1 MASMATKL
9 SATTGTIYTS
19 TASMVGSAA
28 HPSDEI
34 LTYLPLVRTVARRLH
49 RSFPQHVELDDL
61 ISAGTLG
68 LLDAAAKYQPGRDA
82 SFKGYAQV
90 RIRGA
95 ILDSLRE
102 LDWGTRDLRRRG
114 REIQKAIASCERR
127 LGRAPEES
135 EIAAELNISL
145 SALRDSLGDLNQL
158 EVGSLHVECGAESEE
173 QAISFVADPS
183 EPGALFHCMRGELR
197 HSLAAAIE
205 ELPER
210 ERLVITLSYHE
221 ELTLKEIGFV
231 LGVVESRV
239 SQLRSSAVLRLR
251 AALANHR

>member
-1 MASMATKL
+1 MASMAIKITGATKANHSS
-9 SATTGTIYTS
+9 SAVLGGHTS
-19 TASMVGSAA
+19 FSNDQVLA
-28 HPSDEI
+28 
-34 LTYLPLVRTVARRLH
+34 YLPLVRTVARRLH

-61 ISAGTLG
+61 ISAGTIG

-102 LDWGTRDLRRRG
+102 LDWGTRELRRRG
-114 REIQKAIASCERR
+114 REIQKAIASCEHR
-127 LGRAPEES
+127 LGRAPEEA
-135 EIAAELNISL
+135 EIAAELEISL
-145 SALRDSLGDLNQL
+145 AALRESLGDLRQL
-158 EVGSLHVECGAESEE
+158 EIGSLHVECGADTDE
-173 QAISFVADPS
+173 QEISFIADPS

-197 HSLAAAIE
+197 QRLAEAIE

-221 ELTLKEIGFV
+221 ELTLKEIGSI